1 MFGEADTDLQEL
13 RASMEQLL
21 REQPSEEFSEEEEST
36 LKASVIRCIT
46 NGTELDEGD
55 ENNPSSESALNEE
68 WQSGII
74 SYTYFIIYL
83 LMLAIQTQ
91 NNVFGL
97 YTYNE
102 IKL

>member
-1 MFGEADTDLQEL
+1 MFEEADPDLQEL

-36 LKASVIRCIT
+36 LKANVIECVT

-74 SYTYFIIYL
+74 SLHLFI
-83 LMLAIQTQ
+83 AVFQTWK
-91 NNVFGL
+91 NVFAL